1 MKNDKRQTDTSI
13 NETKEIFE
21 KIKKKKNLNF
31 NQINQKMED

>member
-21 KIKKKKNLNF
+21 KIKKKNLNF